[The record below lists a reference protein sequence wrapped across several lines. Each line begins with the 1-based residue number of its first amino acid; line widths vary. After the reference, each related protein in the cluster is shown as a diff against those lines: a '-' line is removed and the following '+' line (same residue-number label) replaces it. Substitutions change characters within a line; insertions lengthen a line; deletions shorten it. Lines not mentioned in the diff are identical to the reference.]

1 MTYNFKKV
9 HTAKDLTISISLIIV
24 AVALF
29 FINKGLAI
37 CLTGMG
43 LFILIIYKSGYKL
56 DDDQNV
62 YVKKSVDLSRDGK
75 ESFLNFLNGKSD
87 SVSVKEGHD
96 GGSFRVDFYYNK
108 HSRHS
113 YLQMY
118 TFSNYEYQ
126 KEGELITLDTDKVMK
141 ILHCL

>member
-9 HTAKDLTISISLIIV
+9 HTTKDLTVSISLIII

-29 FINKGLAI
+29 FINKDLAI
-37 CLTGMG
+37 CLAALG

-56 DDDQNV
+56 DDDHSV

-75 ESFLNFLNGKSD
+75 ESFLNFINGKSD
-87 SVSVKEGHD
+87 SVAVKEGHE
-96 GGSFRVDFYYNK
+96 GGSFRVDFYYNR
-108 HSRHS
+108 HSPHS

>member
-9 HTAKDLTISISLIIV
+9 HTTKDLTISISLIIV
-24 AVALF
+24 AVALL
-29 FINKGLAI
+29 FINKGLAL
-37 CLTGMG
+37 CLAGLG

-56 DDDQNV
+56 DDDQSV

-96 GGSFRVDFYYNK
+96 GGIFRVDFYYNK
-108 HSRHS
+108 NSRHS

>member
-29 FINKGLAI
+29 FFNKGLAL
-37 CLTGMG
+37 CLAGLG

-56 DDDQNV
+56 NDDQSV
-62 YVKKSVDLSRDGK
+62 YVKKSADLSRDGK
-75 ESFLNFLNGKSD
+75 ESFLNFINGKSD

-108 HSRHS
+108 QSRHS

>member
-29 FINKGLAI
+29 FINKGLAF
-37 CLTGMG
+37 CLAGLG

-56 DDDQNV
+56 DDDQSV

-108 HSRHS
+108 HCPHS